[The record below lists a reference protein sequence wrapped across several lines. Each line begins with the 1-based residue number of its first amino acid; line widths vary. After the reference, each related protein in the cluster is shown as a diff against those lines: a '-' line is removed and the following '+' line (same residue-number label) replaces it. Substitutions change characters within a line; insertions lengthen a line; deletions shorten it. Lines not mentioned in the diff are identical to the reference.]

1 MSHDTLEPVD
11 RPNALGPP
19 RFTLRTMLLAVTA
32 LGCLFGVMTALGS
45 LWSIAILFF
54 GCLVAG
60 HVIGNSVG
68 TRLRDGAPRH
78 ERFTPAPFGERVGAA
93 YSSTA
98 QGSGLSRRGRLS
110 RITLVMTFGGAVA
123 GAFLGTGLAAIYP
136 EAGAPAVALGV
147 VSSAVLG
154 GFVGFLASSFLSVT
168 LKAWREALAQSDP
181 VTRGNVERGTVARGG
196 VAQGSVEQRTP

>member
-19 RFTLRTMLLAVTA
+19 RFTLRTMLLAMTA

-68 TRLRDGAPRH
+68 TRLRDGAPRQ
-78 ERFTPAPFGERVGAA
+78 ERFSSAPFGERVGAA
-93 YSSTA
+93 YSSA
-98 QGSGLSRRGRLS
+98 PLGSGLSRRGRLS
-110 RITLVMTFGGAVA
+110 RTTLVMTFCGASA
-123 GAFLGTGLAAIYP
+123 GAFLGGTGLAAIYP

-154 GFVGFLASSFLSVT
+154 GFVGFLTSSFLSVT

-181 VTRGNVERGTVARGG
+181 VAR
-196 VAQGSVEQRTP
+196 RTP